1 MSLNG
6 VIQGIL
12 RELEGAQGITGF
24 ALFQDGNKKLFS
36 TLSEET
42 EVLARSMAI
51 RLGQMGRLN
60 DFAIKRLLSSS
71 LIAIRGPGSLVVALE
86 GKAPDGVLISIA
98 SRLVSKSSDL
108 GPGADKRPNEP
119 APPVNLSM
127 DAVPVIRKAFS
138 TELTVD
144 DAVLTLLRS
153 INGVDRVKDLLKSS
167 GLDRSSALNAISEL
181 LRAGIVYMKKRAR
194 PEEDRELLRLAN
206 IPYELDKRF
215 SSPEEALMAL
225 GEADEL
231 MRLLV
236 VSLKKGLTA
245 MDYKRLAEEAGL
257 EVSLASII
265 RALESLRA
273 MGIAR
278 RKGEKRPD
286 RLLDRSLPST
296 AISVLLM
303 TRR

>member
-108 GPGADKRPNEP
+108 GPGADKRPNGS
-119 APPVNLSM
+119 ASPVNLSM

-153 INGVDRVKDLLKSS
+153 INGVNRVKDLLKSS

-194 PEEDRELLRLAN
+194 PEDRELLRLAN

-215 SSPEEALMAL
+215 SSPEEALRAL

-278 RKGEKRPD
+278 RKGERRPD

>member
-12 RELEGAQGITGF
+12 RELKGVQGVTGL
-24 ALFQDGNKKLFS
+24 ALFQDGGRKLFS
-36 TLSEET
+36 TLSEEAET
-42 EVLARSMAI
+42 LAKSMAI
-51 RLGQMGRLN
+51 RLRQMGRLN
-60 DFAIKRLLSSS
+60 DFAIKKLLSSS

-98 SRLVSKSSDL
+98 SRLVSKSSDVS
-108 GPGADKRPNEP
+108 PGAAKRPDEP
-119 APPVNLSM
+119 APLVNLSM
-127 DAVPVIRKAFS
+127 DAVPVIKKAFS
-138 TELTVD
+138 AELTVD
-144 DAVLTLLRS
+144 DAVLTLLRN
-153 INGVDRVKDLLKSS
+153 IDGVNSVRDLLRTS

-181 LRAGIVYMKKRAR
+181 LRAGIIYMKKRTH
-194 PEEDRELLRLAN
+194 PEEDKELLRLAN

-215 SSPEEALMAL
+215 SSPEEALRAL

-231 MRLLV
+231 MQLLV
-236 VSLKKGLTA
+236 VNLQKGLTA

-257 EVSLASII
+257 EVSLSSII